1 MGSTLELL
9 LLGDELVAEGR
20 FVALEVDRAS
30 KYAEVGKA
38 WFSAI
43 AVLEGCG
50 WVTILVSHILGWASI
65 DNADSIG
72 MCMMEEGTA
81 KSGSV
86 EKYICSVVDFSP
98 FGFTDAIHILVFWSS
113 SFKFNSKVVAFC
125 DEFCGCKGRSGISTD
140 EADGLCAAK

>member
-1 MGSTLELL
+1 MELL
-9 LLGDELVAEGR
+9 LIGNQLVAEGR
-20 FVALEVDRAS
+20 FVALEVNGAS

-65 DNADSIG
+65 NNADSIG

-98 FGFTDAIHILVFWSS
+98 FGFTDAIFLEFWSS
-113 SFKFNSKVVAFC
+113 SFKLNSKVVAFS

-140 EADGLCAAK
+140 EADGLGAAK

>member
-1 MGSTLELL
+1 MELL
-9 LLGDELVAEGR
+9 LIGNQLVAEGR

-43 AVLEGCG
+43 AVLEWCD
-50 WVTILVSHILGWASI
+50 WVAMLVSHILGWASI
-65 DNADSIG
+65 NNANSIG
-72 MCMMEEGTA
+72 MCMMEEGAA

-86 EKYICSVVDFSP
+86 EKYICSVVNFSP
-98 FGFTDAIHILVFWSS
+98 FGFTDAIHFLVFWSS
-113 SFKFNSKVVAFC
+113 SFKFDSKVVAFC
-125 DEFCGCKGRSGISTD
+125 DEFGRCKGRSGISTD